1 VAGVAEY
8 EHSFRQE
15 SGRVLASLIRTLGDF
30 DLAED
35 ALQEAYVAAL
45 EHWPRT
51 GVPDR
56 PGAWLLTTARRKGID
71 RARRE
76 GLRREKQHAAARLE
90 TREREGGPA
99 GRDRA
104 DRDVGEEGVVA
115 VADMSAVPD
124 DRLRL
129 MFTCCHPA
137 LAPEARVALTLRTL
151 GGLTT
156 PQIAKAFLVPEAT
169 MAQRLVRAKRKIRLA
184 GIPYR
189 VPPDHALPDRLS
201 GVLAVIYLVFNEG
214 YASTTGEEL
223 ITGELCAEAIRLAR
237 VLAELMPDE
246 PEALG
251 LLALLLVQ
259 DSRRAARVDG
269 AGDLVLLADQDRGGW
284 DRDEIAE
291 GVALLERALRLGRPG
306 PYQLQAAI
314 AAVHAE
320 ASDVEGTD
328 WAEIAA
334 LYGELARL
342 VPSPTVFLNRA
353 VAVAMTDG
361 PAAGLALV
369 DGLAGDDA
377 LTASHLFHSTRA
389 DLLRRLGRAA
399 DAAAAYRRAW
409 ALAPTTAERR
419 FLDRRLAEVES
430 GPRS

>member
-1 VAGVAEY
+1 
-8 EHSFRQE
+8 
-15 SGRVLASLIRTLGDF
+15 
-30 DLAED
+30 
-35 ALQEAYVAAL
+35 
-45 EHWPRT
+45 
-51 GVPDR
+51 
-56 PGAWLLTTARRKGID
+56 
-71 RARRE
+71 
-76 GLRREKQHAAARLE
+76 
-90 TREREGGPA
+90 
-99 GRDRA
+99 
-104 DRDVGEEGVVA
+104 
-115 VADMSAVPD
+115 
-124 DRLRL
+124 

-137 LAPEARVALTLRTL
+137 LAAEARVALTLRTL

-189 VPPDHALPDRLS
+189 VPPDHALPDRLG

-223 ITGELCAEAIRLAR
+223 ITVELCAEAIRLAR

-251 LLALLLVQ
+251 LLALLLLQ
-259 DSRRAARVDG
+259 DSRRAARVDS
-269 AGDLVLLADQDRGGW
+269 AGDLVLLADQDRAVW
-284 DRDEIAE
+284 DRAEVAE
-291 GVALLERALRLGRPG
+291 GIALLERALRLGRPG

-320 ASDVEGTD
+320 APDVESTD

-342 VPSPTVFLNRA
+342 VPSPTVALNRA

-389 DLLRRLGRAA
+389 DLLRRLGRAD
-399 DAAAAYRRAW
+399 DATAAYRRARS
-409 ALAPTTAERR
+409 LARTTAEQR
-419 FLDRRLAEVES
+419 FLDRRLAEVIS
-430 GPRS
+430 GDAPDPGGRPQRL